1 MTGAFVLITLGVLLL
16 MNNLYPTRFEFGRMW
31 PVILI
36 VIGVV
41 KIIDYFQRPAPVQ
54 GAATAARPPLP
65 PPLPPA
71 PKPASAGSS
80 PGPAEPVQ
88 TRAPRQSAGY
98 SGGGSEASKPA
109 NKADS
114 EPKDDEG
121 SSSSGS
127 GKED

>member
-1 MTGAFVLITLGVLLL
+1 MTGAFVLITLGILLL
-16 MNNLYPTRFEFGRMW
+16 MNNLYPTRLDFGRMW

-41 KIIDYFQRPAPVQ
+41 KIIDYFQRPALVR
-54 GAATAARPPLP
+54 GATAARPPLP

-71 PKPASAGSS
+71 PKPASARPS
-80 PGPAEPVQ
+80 PGPAEPVE
-88 TRAPRQSAGY
+88 TSAPRQSAGY
-98 SGGGSEASKPA
+98 SGGGSDASKPA
-109 NKADS
+109 DKAES

>member
-16 MNNLYPTRFEFGRMW
+16 MNNLYPTRFDFGQMW

-41 KIIDYFQRPAPVQ
+41 KIVDYFQRPSPEQ
-54 GAATAARPPLP
+54 GAAAARPPLP
-65 PPLPPA
+65 PSVPPA
-71 PKPASAGSS
+71 PKPASPRPS
-80 PGPAEPVQ
+80 PGPAAEPVQ
-88 TRAPRQSAGY
+88 TSAPRQSAGY
-98 SGGGSEASKPA
+98 RGGGNEGSKPA
-109 NKADS
+109 DKADS

-127 GKED
+127 GKEG

>member
-31 PVILI
+31 PVIFI

-41 KIIDYFQRPAPVQ
+41 KIIDYFRRPAPVQ
-54 GAATAARPPLP
+54 GATAAR

-71 PKPASAGSS
+71 PKPASAGPS
-80 PGPAEPVQ
+80 PGPAETVE
-88 TRAPRQSAGY
+88 TSAPRQSAGY
-98 SGGGSEASKPA
+98 SGGGSDASKPA
-109 NKADS
+109 DKAES

>member
-41 KIIDYFQRPAPVQ
+41 KIIDYFQRPATVQ
-54 GAATAARPPLP
+54 GAPAARPPLA
-65 PPLPPA
+65 PPLPAA
-71 PKPASAGSS
+71 PKPASAEPS
-80 PGPAEPVQ
+80 PGPAEPVG
-88 TRAPRQSAGY
+88 TSAPRQSEGY
-98 SGGGSEASKPA
+98 RGGGSEASKPA
-109 NKADS
+109 DKADS

-127 GKED
+127 GKEA